1 MGWQDGTE
9 CWRESPHREAD
20 SCVAGIWPTSAPGEA
35 VLGTHWCLD
44 RHLSDPSTPYRFK
57 AGRLG
62 ILVTIEFRASD
73 GGGRCRGAIELALTG
88 QDDTDTSLGK
98 LLSLFDKCGLRAQT
112 GSGGYTNVSSRV
124 GVLYLAWSVVTVL
137 DFRIWAG

>member
-9 CWRESPHREAD
+9 CWRESPH
-20 SCVAGIWPTSAPGEA
+20 
-35 VLGTHWCLD
+35 
-44 RHLSDPSTPYRFK
+44 
-57 AGRLG
+57 
-62 ILVTIEFRASD
+62 
-73 GGGRCRGAIELALTG
+73 G

-98 LLSLFDKCGLRAQT
+98 LLSLFDNCGLRAQT